1 MFNKRKT
8 HHTSGFLVSSF
19 RTASSVIR
27 SCLNKTA
34 VWAVADSLN
43 HPSITTTLVWKQR
56 LSVSLLRI
64 QISAIIYYVT
74 IHMSFLG
81 PLQKGKKVSI
91 WSTIP
96 HDHIDLGQTKIPKV
110 YPLPNV
116 VPIYNFRIEYGQY
129 TKSTNI
135 QHTTTGKVTWTKSFQ
150 KNQKIKIQVPP
161 VEIKRGWRRSSM
173 SSVRWESKYLMLDH
187 HGTTKQE
194 EWVGRND
201 ASIT

>member
-43 HPSITTTLVWKQR
+43 HPSITTTPVWKQR

-74 IHMSFLG
+74 IHTSFLG

-116 VPIYNFRIEYGQY
+116 VPISIFSHRIWTIHE
-129 TKSTNI
+129 KC
-135 QHTTTGKVTWTKSFQ
+135 QHTTHYHRKSHMD
-150 KNQKIKIQVPP
+150 KIFPK
-161 VEIKRGWRRSSM
+161 
-173 SSVRWESKYLMLDH
+173 ES
-187 HGTTKQE
+187 E
-194 EWVGRND
+194 N
-201 ASIT
+201 

>member
-1 MFNKRKT
+1 MLERIKFSCFPFHINNRKS

-34 VWAVADSLN
+34 VCAAADNLN
-43 HPSITTTLVWKQR
+43 HPSITTTPVWKQR

-64 QISAIIYYVT
+64 QISRIIYYMT
-74 IHMSFLG
+74 IHTSFLG
-81 PLQKGKKVSI
+81 QLQKGKKKVSI

-129 TKSTNI
+129 TKSANTQPPEKSHGQNLSKRI
-135 QHTTTGKVTWTKSFQ
+135 RKLRTKCL
-150 KNQKIKIQVPP
+150 
-161 VEIKRGWRRSSM
+161 R
-173 SSVRWESKYLMLDH
+173 
-187 HGTTKQE
+187 
-194 EWVGRND
+194 
-201 ASIT
+201 